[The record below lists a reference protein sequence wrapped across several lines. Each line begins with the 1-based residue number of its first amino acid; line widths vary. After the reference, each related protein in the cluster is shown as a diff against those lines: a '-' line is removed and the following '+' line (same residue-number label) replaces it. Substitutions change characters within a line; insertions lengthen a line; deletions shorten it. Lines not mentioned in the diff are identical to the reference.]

1 MRILVV
7 DDIATMR
14 QINRNLLRELG
25 FRNIEEADDGN
36 SAWPL
41 LQSGSFDF
49 LITGGDMP
57 GMPGIDLLKAV
68 RNDSKLKDLPVLMVT
83 SEAMR
88 EQIIQAAE
96 AGVSGYIVKPFAV
109 GTLRE
114 KLEKIFAKAEKT
126 AAEASA

>member
-7 DDIATMR
+7 DDISSMR
-14 QINRNLLRELG
+14 RINRNLLRELG
-25 FRNIEEADDGN
+25 FKNIEEADDGD

-41 LQSGSFDF
+41 LQAGGFDF
-49 LITGGDMP
+49 LITGWNMP

-68 RNDSKLKDLPVLMVT
+68 RNDPELKDLPVLMVT
-83 SEAMR
+83 SEAKR
-88 EQIIQAAE
+88 EQIMEAAQ
-96 AGVSGYIVKPFAV
+96 AGVSGYIVKPLAA

-114 KLEKIFAKAEKT
+114 KLEMIFARAEMT